1 MESARRHPR
10 QGTEPGA
17 ALSIGAL
24 LSESKVLRVQKGVGS
39 PAYSRCGRGLILCNS
54 NRIENDSSS
63 QTTVNVI
70 KLSHQLYT
78 PEYLYNARKPSVHL
92 TCLLEL

>member
-1 MESARRHPR
+1 MLRVKKES
-10 QGTEPGA
+10 
-17 ALSIGAL
+17 AL
-24 LSESKVLRVQKGVGS
+24 LSIVDVAGG
-39 PAYSRCGRGLILCNS
+39 PILCNS

-92 TCLLEL
+92 TCLLDP